1 VKERCSLA
9 SQATLT
15 TGSLLDQNH
24 SFCGLFSCILA
35 HPTHPSYQTRS
46 LPTAVALSN
55 AAGLTGNLFPRD
67 LGRDTPNIRR
77 PFGVD
82 DKKWSP
88 TASSRF
94 IQDIRGP
101 AYKIPYDI
109 LAIMPNLRWT
119 YDGPLIYQT
128 SYEKCSANSYV
139 RFTCKIV
146 RSAEIVFVN

>member
-1 VKERCSLA
+1 MVSFPAYWHIPRIHLTRLA
-9 SQATLT
+9 CYRLQ
-15 TGSLLDQNH
+15 
-24 SFCGLFSCILA
+24 
-35 HPTHPSYQTRS
+35 Y
-46 LPTAVALSN
+46 LSN
-55 AAGLTGNLFPRD
+55 AAGLTGNLLPRD

-94 IQDIRGP
+94 IQDARGP
-101 AYKIPYDI
+101 VYKIPYDI
-109 LAIMPNLRWT
+109 LTITPNLRWT

-146 RSAEIVFVN
+146 RSAERVFVN